1 MNRTELLL
9 QNFIVLLEIL
19 AALRVAEHNPLDSK
33 VHELPP
39 KQVKR
44 TPNQNKH
51 DTSDQTKPPIFWKV
65 VSLFKQHKT
74 VRLTPFLAMETT
86 ERVKV

>member
-1 MNRTELLL
+1 MSRTELLL
-9 QNFIVLLEIL
+9 QHFIVLLEVL

-44 TPNQNKH
+44 TP
-51 DTSDQTKPPIFWKV
+51 TKQARHLK
-65 VSLFKQHKT
+65 SN
-74 VRLTPFLAMETT
+74 
-86 ERVKV
+86 